1 MERHVIRLVAV
12 LAALLAGLGLAAS
25 PAWAAG
31 SDLAVQSADGREGD
45 VGQTVSVPVGIANKG
60 PDPITAKPVTVSY
73 RAPAGSVIVRANG
86 ATNCVFNVARTTAR
100 CQLGADWRGAITL
113 KPGEFVNRN
122 LDLRIDRKITAP
134 GVFSVT
140 CECDAKKA
148 NNATNIVL
156 NGVTKPLPSESPKP
170 SAKPSASASRS
181 PSPSPSVTPSET
193 PEATAEPSVE
203 ESTAP
208 AVAEPSDP
216 PTSGSATLSGMMLI
230 GFGVVLLGLVGLG
243 GAVYL
248 WRMRAGRDD
257 DDGEDG
263 GHDMDAT
270 QVIR

>member
-1 MERHVIRLVAV
+1 MERHVMRLAAV
-12 LAALLAGLGLAAS
+12 LTALLAGLGLAAS

-31 SDLAVQSADGREGD
+31 SDLAVQSADGREGE
-45 VGQTVSVPVGIANKG
+45 VGQTVSVPVGLANKG
-60 PDPITAKPVTVSY
+60 PDPIAAKPVTVSY
-73 RAPAGSVIVRANG
+73 RAPAGAVIIRANG
-86 ATNCVFNVARTTAR
+86 ATNCVYNVARTTAR
-100 CQLGADWRGAITL
+100 CQLGADWRGALTL

-134 GVFSVT
+134 GAFSVT
-140 CECDAKKA
+140 CGCDAKKS

-156 NGVTKPLPSESPKP
+156 NGVTKPLPSSTP
-170 SAKPSASASRS
+170 SAKPSASASPT
-181 PSPSPSVTPSET
+181 PSPSATPSET
-193 PEATAEPSVE
+193 PEATAEPSAE

-208 AVAEPSDP
+208 AVAEPSEP
-216 PTSGSATLSGMMLI
+216 PASGSATLSGLMLI

-248 WRMRAGRDD
+248 WRVRAGRDD
-257 DDGEDG
+257 DGGDDG